1 MPRARRR
8 VGCGDIVNPRIDE
21 PAGVDHA
28 LYEPGQVI
36 VPAGDTRHYHYI
48 VETGEVQVVTSQRES
63 ESVLATL
70 RAGDYFGRLTRPL
83 PGVCIRARTRVRL
96 LVIDRYAAE
105 ALSEVRPDLA
115 MILKEGGPVGT
126 PPKESDRK

>member
-1 MPRARRR
+1 
-8 VGCGDIVNPRIDE
+8 
-21 PAGVDHA
+21 
-28 LYEPGQVI
+28 
-36 VPAGDTRHYHYI
+36 YI

-83 PGVCIRARTRVRL
+83 PGACIRARTRVRL

-126 PPKESDRK
+126 PPKSEEHTSELQSPYDLVCRLLLEK